1 MGDRCRVQGR
11 VVLGKMCEVDRGQ
24 IRQKTTNG
32 LGWGGQGKK
41 AGGVKGKKPKKNN
54 NKKKM
59 GKEYKRRW
67 EIN

>member
-32 LGWGGQGKK
+32 FGGEEEEEGEERKQAGWGGGKK
-41 AGGVKGKKPKKNN
+41 
-54 NKKKM
+54 
-59 GKEYKRRW
+59 
-67 EIN
+67 